1 MLPSIRAAI
10 RMYWKLFALRTY
22 RRRVIITLLAFFG
35 ATVTLTQLVLWISGV
50 AGGTA
55 LALSL
60 IMLTP
65 IGVVLALRAS
75 LPKADIHFRHD
86 SATAPVRVLIGDIF
100 TTVGAVIV
108 ITMNR
113 HFDTGYPWV
122 SSDSLITQLIER
134 CYVDRPDE
142 LRSAILNELAL
153 EQEAERPVGE
163 IVRISAGENT
173 YLLLAVAD
181 RHEQSRSTVAVDAV
195 WSSL

>member
-1 MLPSIRAAI
+1 
-10 RMYWKLFALRTY
+10 
-22 RRRVIITLLAFFG
+22 
-35 ATVTLTQLVLWISGV
+35 
-50 AGGTA
+50 
-55 LALSL
+55 
-60 IMLTP
+60 
-65 IGVVLALRAS
+65 
-75 LPKADIHFRHD
+75 
-86 SATAPVRVLIGDIF
+86 
-100 TTVGAVIV
+100 
-108 ITMNR
+108 MNR